1 MLSITELWSV
11 RTQGWCSVA
20 WWTLQSGLPDLDVWW
35 NVVVYHGMKHPDNIV
50 NYISPDERRRVRVRS
65 HIPFIFLC
73 WSNSNSPLLISS
85 SLSLSTAH
93 GRLSL
98 IDFIIQTCPPMN
110 IACVLSISRILILI
124 KCTNQLPLFICV

>member
-85 SLSLSTAH
+85 SLSLYTAH

-98 IDFIIQTCPPMN
+98 IDIIIQTCPRIN
-110 IACVLSISRILILI
+110 IAPALSIRRILILI
-124 KCTNQLPLFICV
+124 KCTNQLYIFICV

>member
-85 SLSLSTAH
+85 SLSLYTAH

-98 IDFIIQTCPPMN
+98 IDIIIQTCPRIN
-110 IACVLSISRILILI
+110 IAPALSIRRILILI
-124 KCTNQLPLFICV
+124 KCTNQLYRFICV

>member
-85 SLSLSTAH
+85 SLSLYTAH

-98 IDFIIQTCPPMN
+98 IDIIIQTCPRIN
-110 IACVLSISRILILI
+110 IAPALSIRRILILI
-124 KCTNQLPLFICV
+124 KCTNRLVLSICV